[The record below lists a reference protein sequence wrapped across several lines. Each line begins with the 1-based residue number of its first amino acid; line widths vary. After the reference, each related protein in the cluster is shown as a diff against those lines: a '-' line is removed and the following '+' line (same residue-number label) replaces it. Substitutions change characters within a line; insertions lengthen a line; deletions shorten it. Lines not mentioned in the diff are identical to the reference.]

1 MWKIILSAV
10 IIMAITPAFARGRT
24 LPAGPADY
32 VDDNGF
38 SHGLY
43 SDWPGIQGAGVSSS
57 HRRRP
62 SHKHDHDS
70 SDR

>member
-1 MWKIILSAV
+1 MWRIILSAV

-32 VDDNGF
+32 VDDK
-38 SHGLY
+38 GLWHSLS
-43 SDWPGIQGAGVSSS
+43 SDWSGIQGAGMSSS
-57 HRRRP
+57 HRRRS
-62 SHKHDHDS
+62 SHKRDDDS

>member
-38 SHGLY
+38 WHSIY
-43 SDWPGIQGAGVSSS
+43 SDWPLQRADVSGQN
-57 HRRRP
+57 RRP
-62 SHKHDHDS
+62 SHKHHD
-70 SDR
+70 R